1 MSDSAANPIVNI
13 HANTPYTKDNTK
25 LIDFLSKIYNEYL
38 KTVVIIIIFLIFLN
52 LFITTYFYFT
62 SLIEANANRSNC
74 GVGGLT
80 EAETFRHLFLEDN
93 GDDKTRDIYIIIII
107 MFSIYLCYEMFKFFN
122 TSNID
127 INFDNNSS
135 IEDLFIFLLGF
146 LLLILYS
153 FKIYFVYIVN
163 NNKNTPING
172 VNILGLLL
180 STIIIFLSI
189 FEDLMFEKNEYNDF
203 ITRNIK
209 LNIKNKH
216 VSTIISLVFLLLFVE
231 IPAIAKKDDIFAAY
245 TNYDL
250 INPKFKAN
258 TALNIIFIVLYLLC
272 IVYIVYYAYKKKSPI
287 NYVILILF
295 LLLIFT
301 LFIFIL
307 LSSIDFK
314 NRNDRAIKLFDRLI
328 SISILFTLI
337 ALFVPIIL
345 LFTKFNYDPT
355 YIKIL
360 VLYYAI
366 LFLIYLFYV
375 YFVNHSNESGFLSLE
390 FFQLYNISAGNYY
403 ENKQNS
409 LGENNNYNKS
419 INIYNSVFIFILL
432 AILIFIALKNKDAS
446 VEPIIY
452 SIIVFIIAS
461 YFTGIV
467 YLMYN
472 SIFPIQ
478 QTSFNYKK
486 NMIAINNEISNY
498 IKTTTI
504 PHTINKNKI
513 LEFKL
518 FDTWDELKALHEK
531 IKAETDKTKKL
542 EIIRH
547 IFRQISTKGEN
558 YDNYVSQSKNQQE
571 YEQYILNIF
580 SSEIYDKIRIKPAN
594 DTKLQIY
601 KNLIMEIPHNTDD
614 LTDSLLNI
622 PVSNNLEYIIK
633 KNYNYLTKEEG
644 EIQKYDTYNSTELNC
659 LYYVIAADITEAKDK
674 TSEIIDIINKINKTD
689 IKTLENITDVFN
701 TPFIYLDK
709 ANIYKL
715 KDEIFDNLKKEK
727 NLNDIYI
734 LIGDKYYKN
743 IRYDEINSHPDKDSL
758 KPIFYTIGYN
768 YENYHE
774 DDNKEM
780 TKNILYSIPARYYAC
795 SYLNYHTKYDDS
807 MSKTKFAKYI
817 GETNY
822 DPLSNDPNIINNIYK
837 YYNEIT
843 TETKSKLAPEK
854 FYFLL
859 VFLVILA
866 IIILISMFN
875 FVKKYFT
882 DDVYTPQMYVLGI
895 LAVFLSVFIFG
906 EVIFSRIK

>member
-1 MSDSAANPIVNI
+1 MNNSGDNPVVYAKAI
-13 HANTPYTKDNTK
+13 TPDTKF
-25 LIDFLSKIYNEYL
+25 IDFLSKIYNEYL

-93 GDDKTRDIYIIIII
+93 NDDKTRDIYIIIII
-107 MFSIYLCYEMFKFFN
+107 IFSIYLLYEMFKFFN

-127 INFDNNSS
+127 DIDNIPSVEITS
-135 IEDLFIFLLGF
+135 MLFLSFCLMM
-146 LLLILYS
+146 LYS
-153 FKIYFVYIVN
+153 FKIHFVYKLQNIAKN
-163 NNKNTPING
+163 SDNKNING
-172 VNILGLLL
+172 VNILGLL
-180 STIIIFLSI
+180 
-189 FEDLMFEKNEYNDF
+189 
-203 ITRNIK
+203 
-209 LNIKNKH
+209 
-216 VSTIISLVFLLLFVE
+216 VSLILLIVLVFLKDKIKFEAKLITSYEITRGQFIFICAFCVLLFFVE
-231 IPAIAKKDDIFAAY
+231 IPAIAKKDNIFAAY
-245 TNYDL
+245 INNDL
-250 INPKFKAN
+250 INKKFKAN
-258 TALNIIFIVLYLLC
+258 TALNIIFIVLYLLNIAYVAYC
-272 IVYIVYYAYKKKSPI
+272 VYNKKNNI
-287 NYVILILF
+287 NFLILILF

-301 LFIFIL
+301 LFIFML

-314 NRNDRAIKLFDRLI
+314 NRNDIAIKLFDHLI
-328 SISILFTLI
+328 GISILFTLI
-337 ALFVPIIL
+337 ALLGPITL
-345 LFTKFNYDPT
+345 LFTIFDYNPT

-360 VLYYAI
+360 VLYYAV

-403 ENKQNS
+403 ENEQNS
-409 LGENNNYNKS
+409 LEEKNYNKI

-432 AILIFIALKNKDAS
+432 VILIFIAFKNKD
-446 VEPIIY
+446 VTIEPIIY

-504 PHTINKNKI
+504 PHTIDKNKI

-518 FDTWDELKALHEK
+518 FENWEELQALHEK
-531 IKAETDKTKKL
+531 IKAETDETKQL

-558 YDNYVSQSKNQQE
+558 YDNYVSQSKNQKE
-571 YEQYILNIF
+571 YEQYILNIL
-580 SSEIYDKIRIKPAN
+580 SVDIYNEINTKANNDIKLN
-594 DTKLQIY
+594 IY
-601 KNLIMEIPHNTDD
+601 KNLIIEVPHETED
-614 LTDSLLNI
+614 LKDTLLNI

-659 LYYVIAADITEAKDK
+659 LYYVINTATTIEENKNK
-674 TSEIIDIINKINKTD
+674 TSKIIKIINNNNNTTITK
-689 IKTLENITDVFN
+689 LENITDVFN
-701 TPFIYLDK
+701 TSVIK
-709 ANIYKL
+709 ENIYKL

-743 IRYDEINSHPDKDSL
+743 ITYDEINSDLYKDYL

-768 YENYHE
+768 YKNYHE
-774 DDNKEM
+774 DENKEM
-780 TKNILYSIPARYYAC
+780 TKNTLYSIPARYYAC

-866 IIILISMFN
+866 IVILISMFN